1 MVIKKTIIASAILAL
16 TVGCSV
22 QDSGKVV
29 TSEGTAFGKHGEI
42 KVQTATKGGQLVSI
56 NVLEQK
62 ENKVLA
68 ASVYTEM
75 KDAMI
80 NQNTTEVD
88 GISGATV
95 TSNAFKEA
103 VESSL
108 AAAGVSLVAGLAK
121 ANDTS
126 KAIIETEQNF
136 DVVVIGS
143 GGAGLSA
150 AITAKNAGADVVII
164 EKMPT
169 VGGNSLITGG
179 QMNVPGNWVQKSMGI
194 EDSIDVFV
202 QDTLKGGDYL
212 GDPEMVRLMAEEALP
227 AAEWLRDYIKV
238 DFYPDQLFQFGG
250 HSVKRALIPRNHT
263 GAEWISKF
271 MAKTDELEIPIHTR
285 TTATALIQD
294 QNGRVI
300 GVEAEKNGQKI
311 TYMADRGVIMATGG
325 FGANVA
331 MRTKYVPELDNRYGT
346 TNARGIMGDGIVM
359 AQKLNAK
366 THNMESIQTY
376 PICHTDTGVISLIAD
391 SRFFGAIVVNKE
403 GHRFVEELERRDVIS
418 RAILAQTNQQ
428 AYVLWGSE
436 IEQIAETAKVHKDEF
451 NELNRKGMMYKADS
465 IEELASKFG
474 VDKKALMK
482 QVERVNQFAKNGKDS
497 EFNHR
502 GGLKPIMKAPFYM
515 LVAKPSVHHTMG
527 GLMTDTKTRVLDSK
541 GKVIDGLYAAGEVTG
556 MTHGSNRLGG
566 NAITDITV
574 FGRIAGKEAAA
585 H

>member
-1 MVIKKTIIASAILAL
+1 MIKRTIIASAIVALAM
-16 TVGCSV
+16 GCSTQESQPIV
-22 QDSGKVV
+22 K
-29 TSEGTAFGKHGEI
+29 SEGAAFGKHGEI
-42 KVQTATKGGQLVSI
+42 QVQTATKGGQLVDISVI
-56 NVLEQK
+56 KQN

-68 ASVYTEM
+68 ASVFTEM
-75 KDAMI
+75 KDAMLAS
-80 NQNTTEVD
+80 NSTQVD
-88 GISGATV
+88 GISGATI

-103 VESSL
+103 VEGSL
-108 AAAGVSLVAGLAK
+108 AAAGVTLVSGMAK
-121 ANDTS
+121 GNTQADEQLS
-126 KAIIETEQNF
+126 SEQNF

-143 GGAGLSA
+143 GGAGFSA
-150 AITAKNAGADVVII
+150 AITAKNAGANVVII

-179 QMNVPGNWVQKSMGI
+179 QMNVPGNWVQKKMGI
-194 EDSIDVFV
+194 EDSIELFV

-212 GDPEMVRLMAEEALP
+212 GDPEMVQLLAEQALP

-271 MAKTDELEIPIHTR
+271 MAKTDELQIPIHTR
-285 TTATALIQD
+285 TTATALIKD
-294 QNGRVI
+294 QSGRVI

-311 TYMADRGVIMATGG
+311 TYNAKRGVIMATGG

-331 MRTKYVPELDNRYGT
+331 MRTKYVPELDSRYGT

-359 AQKLNAK
+359 AEKLNAK

-376 PICHTDTGVISLIAD
+376 PICHIDTGVISLIAD
-391 SRFFGAIVVNKE
+391 SRFFGAIVVNKQ

-428 AYVLWGSE
+428 AYVLWGAE
-436 IEQIAETAKVHKDEF
+436 IEEVADVVSVHKDEF
-451 NELNRKGMMYKADS
+451 AELNRKGMMFKADS
-465 IEELASKFG
+465 IEELADKFG
-474 VDKKALMK
+474 VDKKALMA
-482 QVERVNQFAKNGKDS
+482 QVDRVNQFAKAGDDK

-502 GGLKPIMKAPFYM
+502 GGLKTIMKPPFYM

-527 GLMTDTKTRVLDSK
+527 GLMTDTHTRVLDTQ
-541 GKVIDGLYAAGEVTG
+541 GKPIAGLFAAGEVTG

-574 FGRIAGKEAAA
+574 FGRIAGQEAAA
-585 H
+585 Q

>member
-1 MVIKKTIIASAILAL
+1 MIKKTIIASAIFAL

-22 QDSGKVV
+22 QEPGKVV
-29 TSEGTAFGKHGEI
+29 TSEGSAFGKHGEI
-42 KVQTATKGGQLVSI
+42 KVQTETKNGQLVDI
-56 NVLEQK
+56 NVIQQK

-95 TSNAFKEA
+95 TSKAFKEA
-103 VESSL
+103 VENSL
-108 AAAGVSLVAGLAK
+108 AAAGVTLVAGLAK
-121 ANDTS
+121 ANESS
-126 KAIIETEQNF
+126 KDIIDTEQNF

-194 EDSIDVFV
+194 EDSIDIFV
-202 QDTLKGGDYL
+202 KDTLKGGDYL
-212 GDPEMVRLMAEEALP
+212 GDPEMVQLMAEEALP

-238 DFYPDQLFQFGG
+238 DFYQDQLFQFGG
-250 HSVKRALIPRNHT
+250 HSVKRGLIPRNHT

-311 TYMADRGVIMATGG
+311 TYLADRGVIMATGG

-359 AQKLNAK
+359 AEKLNAK

-403 GHRFVEELERRDVIS
+403 GNRFVEELERRDVIS

-428 AYVLWGSE
+428 AFVLWGSE
-436 IEQIAETAKVHKDEF
+436 IEQIAETVKVHKDEF
-451 NELNRKGMMYKADS
+451 EELNRKGMMYKADS
-465 IEELASKFG
+465 IEELAIKFG
-474 VDKKALMK
+474 VDNKALMA
-482 QVERVNQFAKNGKDS
+482 QIERVNHFAKTGKDS

-527 GLMTDTKTRVLDSK
+527 GLMTDTKTRVLDTN

-574 FGRIAGKEAAA
+574 FGRIAGEEAAV

>member
-1 MVIKKTIIASAILAL
+1 MIKKTIIASAIVAL
-16 TVGCSV
+16 VMGCS
-22 QDSGKVV
+22 
-29 TSEGTAFGKHGEI
+29 TSESEVIKSEGSAFGKHGEI
-42 KVQTATKGGQLVSI
+42 QVQTETKDGQLVDISVI
-56 NVLEQK
+56 KQN

-68 ASVYTEM
+68 ASVFTEM

-80 NQNTTEVD
+80 AKNSTKVD
-88 GISGATV
+88 GISGATI

-103 VESSL
+103 VEGSL
-108 AAAGVSLVAGLAK
+108 AAAGVTLVASMAK
-121 ANDTS
+121 GSIQVEDRFAS
-126 KAIIETEQNF
+126 EQNF

-143 GGAGLSA
+143 GGAGFSA
-150 AITAKNAGADVVII
+150 AITAKNAGANVVII

-179 QMNVPGNWVQKSMGI
+179 QMNVPGNWVQQKMGI
-194 EDSIDVFV
+194 EDSIELFV
-202 QDTLKGGDYL
+202 KDTLKGGDNL
-212 GDPEMVRLMAEEALP
+212 GDPEMVQILAEQALP

-238 DFYPDQLFQFGG
+238 DFYPNQLFQFGG

-271 MAKTDELEIPIHTR
+271 MAKTDELQIPIHTR
-285 TTATALIQD
+285 TSAKALIKD
-294 QNGRVI
+294 QSGRVI

-311 TYMADRGVIMATGG
+311 VYNAKRGVVMATGG

-331 MRTKYVPELDNRYGT
+331 MRTKYVPELDSRYGT
-346 TNARGIMGDGIVM
+346 TNARGITGDGIVM
-359 AQKLNAK
+359 AEKLNAK

-376 PICHTDTGVISLIAD
+376 PICHVDTGVISLIAD

-428 AYVLWGSE
+428 AYVLWGGE
-436 IEQIAETAKVHKDEF
+436 IEDIAGVVEVHKDEF
-451 NELNRKGMMYKADS
+451 GELNRKGMMYKADS
-465 IEELASKFG
+465 IEVLADKFG
-474 VDKKALMK
+474 VDKKALMA
-482 QVERVNQFAKNGKDS
+482 QVDRVNEFAKAGDDK
-497 EFNHR
+497 EFHHR
-502 GGLKPIMKAPFYM
+502 GGLKTIMKPPFYM

-527 GLMTDTKTRVLDSK
+527 GLMTDTHTRVLDTQ
-541 GKVIDGLYAAGEVTG
+541 GKVISGLFAAGEVTG

-574 FGRIAGKEAAA
+574 FGRIAGQEAANNR
-585 H
+585 

>member
-1 MVIKKTIIASAILAL
+1 MIKKTIIASAILAL
-16 TVGCSV
+16 TVGCTV
-22 QDSGKVV
+22 QDSGKTV
-29 TSEGTAFGKHGEI
+29 TSEGAAFGKHGEI
-42 KVQTATKGGQLVSI
+42 KVQTATKYGQLIDI
-56 NVLEQK
+56 NILEQK

-88 GISGATV
+88 AISGATV

-108 AAAGVSLVAGLAK
+108 AAAGVTLIAGLA
-121 ANDTS
+121 ANNDS
-126 KAIIETEQNF
+126 AKDIIDTEQAF

-150 AITAKNAGADVVII
+150 AITAKNAGASVVII

-194 EDSIDVFV
+194 EDNIDIFV
-202 QDTLKGGDYL
+202 KDTLKGGDYL
-212 GDPEMVRLMAEEALP
+212 GDPEMVQLMAEQALP

-238 DFYPDQLFQFGG
+238 DFYSDQLFQFGG
-250 HSVKRALIPRNHT
+250 HSVKRGLIPRNHT

-271 MAKTDELEIPIHTR
+271 MAKTDELQIPIHTR
-285 TTATALIQD
+285 TTATALIKD

-311 TYMADRGVIMATGG
+311 TYIADRGVIMATGG

-331 MRTKYVPELDNRYGT
+331 MRTKYAPELDSRYGT

-359 AQKLNAK
+359 AEKLNAK

-391 SRFFGAIVVNKE
+391 SRFFGAILVNKE
-403 GHRFVEELERRDVIS
+403 GSRFVEELERRDVIS

-436 IEQIAETAKVHKDEF
+436 IEEIADTVTVHKNEF
-451 NELNRKGMMYKADS
+451 EELNRKGMMFKADS
-465 IEELASKFG
+465 VEELASKFG
-474 VDKKALMK
+474 VDKKALMA
-482 QVERVNQFAKNGKDS
+482 QVNRVNQFAKAGKDT

-502 GGLKPIMKAPFYM
+502 GGMKPLLKAPFYM

-527 GLMTDTKTRVLDSK
+527 GLMTDTKTRVLDTQ

-585 H
+585 AL

>member
-1 MVIKKTIIASAILAL
+1 MIKKTLIASAILAL

-22 QDSGKVV
+22 PDSGKVI
-29 TSEGTAFGKHGEI
+29 TSEGAAFGKHGEI
-42 KVQTATKGGQLVSI
+42 KVQTSTKDGQLLEI
-56 NVLEQK
+56 NVLQQK

-75 KDAMI
+75 KDDMI
-80 NQNTTEVD
+80 NQNSTEVD
-88 GISGATV
+88 AISGATV
-95 TSNAFKEA
+95 TSKAFKEA
-103 VESSL
+103 VENSL
-108 AAAGVSLVAGLAK
+108 AAAGVTLVAGLAK
-121 ANDTS
+121 TNDAN
-126 KAIIETEQNF
+126 KEVIATEQNF

-194 EDSIDVFV
+194 EDSIDIFV
-202 QDTLKGGDYL
+202 KDTLKGGDYL
-212 GDPEMVRLMAEEALP
+212 GDPEMVQLMAEQALP

-238 DFYPDQLFQFGG
+238 DFYQDQLFQFGG
-250 HSVKRALIPRNHT
+250 HSVKRGLIPRNHT

-311 TYMADRGVIMATGG
+311 TYMADRGVVMATGG

-331 MRTKYVPELDNRYGT
+331 MRTKYVPELDERYGT

-359 AQKLNAK
+359 AEKLNAK

-403 GHRFVEELERRDVIS
+403 GKRFVEELERRDVIS

-436 IEQIAETAKVHKDEF
+436 IEQIAETVKVHKDEF
-451 NELNRKGMMYKADS
+451 AELNRKGMMYKADS
-465 IEELASKFG
+465 IEELADKFG
-474 VDKKALMK
+474 VDKNSLMA
-482 QVERVNQFAKNGKDS
+482 QVERVNQFAKSGKDG

-527 GLMTDTKTRVLDSK
+527 GLMTDTKTRVLNTE
-541 GKVIDGLYAAGEVTG
+541 GQVIDGLYAAGEVTG

>member
-1 MVIKKTIIASAILAL
+1 MIKKTIIASAIFAL

-22 QDSGKVV
+22 QEPGKVV
-29 TSEGTAFGKHGEI
+29 TSEGSAFGKHGEI
-42 KVQTATKGGQLVSI
+42 KVQTETKNGQLVDI
-56 NVLEQK
+56 NVIQQK

-95 TSNAFKEA
+95 TSKAFKEA

-108 AAAGVSLVAGLAK
+108 AAAGVTLVAGLAK
-121 ANDTS
+121 ANESS
-126 KAIIETEQNF
+126 KDIIDTEQNF

-194 EDSIDVFV
+194 EDSIDIFV
-202 QDTLKGGDYL
+202 KDTLKGGDYL
-212 GDPEMVRLMAEEALP
+212 GDPEMVQLMAEEALP

-238 DFYPDQLFQFGG
+238 DFYQDQLFQFGG
-250 HSVKRALIPRNHT
+250 HSVKRGLIPRNHT

-311 TYMADRGVIMATGG
+311 TYLADRGVIMATGG

-359 AQKLNAK
+359 AEKLNAK

-403 GHRFVEELERRDVIS
+403 GNRFVEELERRDVIS

-428 AYVLWGSE
+428 AFVLWGSE
-436 IEQIAETAKVHKDEF
+436 IEQIAETVKVHKDEF
-451 NELNRKGMMYKADS
+451 EELNRKGMMYKADS
-465 IEELASKFG
+465 IEELAIKFG
-474 VDKKALMK
+474 VDNKALMA
-482 QVERVNQFAKNGKDS
+482 QIERVNHFAKTGKDS

-527 GLMTDTKTRVLDSK
+527 GLMTDTKTRVLDTN

-574 FGRIAGKEAAA
+574 FGRIAGEEAAV

>member
-1 MVIKKTIIASAILAL
+1 MIKKTIIASAILAL